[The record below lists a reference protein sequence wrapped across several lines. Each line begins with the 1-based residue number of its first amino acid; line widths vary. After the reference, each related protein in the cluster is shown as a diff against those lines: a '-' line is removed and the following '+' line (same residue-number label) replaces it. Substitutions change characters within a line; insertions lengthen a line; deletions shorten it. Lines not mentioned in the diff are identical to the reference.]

1 MAGRIRGWL
10 ALTGS
15 QRASLVAMMLALPSI
30 AAALRLFGYQRTL
43 QWLERV
49 SSHAGSQPGGSGEFA
64 AAQEVANLASIAGR
78 HGAIK
83 ATCLR
88 QSMLVYWLLR
98 RRGLDPD
105 IKLGVR
111 KQDGV
116 FDAHAWVE
124 LDGIALAQSDLV
136 HQPFEFKQ
144 GTESDA

>member
-1 MAGRIRGWL
+1 
-10 ALTGS
+10 
-15 QRASLVAMMLALPSI
+15 MMLALPSI
-30 AAALRLFGYQRTL
+30 AAALRLFDYQRTR
-43 QWLERV
+43 QWLERR
-49 SSHAGSQPGGSGEFA
+49 SSRAGSRPADSGDFA
-64 AAQEVANLASIAGR
+64 AAQDLANLASIAGR

-88 QSMLVYWLLR
+88 QSLLVYWLLR

-111 KQDGV
+111 KHDGV

-124 LDGIALAQSDLV
+124 LDGVALAQSDPV

-144 GTESDA
+144 GPEGDAQSRSGP